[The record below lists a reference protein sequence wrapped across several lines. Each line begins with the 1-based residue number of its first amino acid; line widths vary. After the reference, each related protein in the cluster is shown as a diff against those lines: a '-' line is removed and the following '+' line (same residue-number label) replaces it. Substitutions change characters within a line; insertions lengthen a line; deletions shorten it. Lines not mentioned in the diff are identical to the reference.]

1 MKRSRHILL
10 ACLLWG
16 QALFFLSGCALYAG
30 RIRQPRADFEAGRFD
45 AAIAKLKEFADKKDN
60 DELLYLMDLGVV
72 YHTAGRYKEAISTFL
87 RADKMAEIK
96 DYTSIAAEAGSVL
109 LNDEIKGYKGE
120 DFEKV
125 MINMY
130 LAIDYTMLGDY
141 ENALVEA
148 RRVNRKLDRMITEG
162 KMPYQNNAFAKYLA
176 AALFEARHEDN
187 DAFVDYRQLLKW
199 NVPQAMPYLGVP
211 LLRLADQMR
220 AMEEYESYQKRFP
233 GVKDYKLGPKEGEIV
248 LLLEQGKAPYK
259 VPSPQFRLAPEFRKN
274 HYATR
279 SGRIGLEGSSFKVE
293 SSALYDVEGTAIK
306 ELSGKLAG
314 IIAKKMAGIAAKE
327 AAAYAAEKASD
338 SKAVGFFTSLFLHAT
353 DTADL
358 RSWTT
363 LPATLQIARFK
374 VPAGEHN
381 LSLDMVMNS
390 GNVIKGAK
398 RWTKVNVK
406 PRSIVFLN
414 YRNTD

>member
-1 MKRSRHILL
+1 MRRSLRIL
-10 ACLLWG
+10 CSSLLWG
-16 QALFFLSGCALYAG
+16 LGLFLLSGCALYAG
-30 RIRQPRADFEAGRFD
+30 RIRQPRADFQAGRYEQ
-45 AAIAKLKEFADKKDN
+45 AIAKLKEYADKKDN
-60 DELLYLMDLGVV
+60 DELLYLMELGTVQ
-72 YHTAGRYKEAISTFL
+72 HTAGKYKDAISTFL

-109 LNDEIKGYKGE
+109 LNDEVKAYKGE

-130 LAIDYTMLGDY
+130 LAIDYTLLGDY

-162 KMPYQNNAFAKYLA
+162 KRPYQNNGFAKYLA
-176 AALFEARHEDN
+176 AALFEARQEQN

-199 NVPQAMPYLGVP
+199 EVPGAMPYLGVP
-211 LLRLADQMR
+211 LLRLAEKMGATQ
-220 AMEEYESYQKRFP
+220 EYEAYRKRFP
-233 GVKDYKLGPKEGEIV
+233 DVKDYALGPKEGEIV

-259 VPSPQFRLAPEFRKN
+259 VPSPQFRLAPVFHKN
-274 HYATR
+274 NYATR
-279 SGRIGLEGSSFKVE
+279 AGRIGIDGSATKVTT
-293 SSALYDVEGTAIK
+293 SALYDVEATAIK
-306 ELSGKLAG
+306 ELDGKLAG
-314 IIAKKMAGIAAKE
+314 IIAKKVAGIAAKE

-338 SKAVGFFTSLFLHAT
+338 SKTVGFFTSLFLHAS

-374 VPAGEHN
+374 VPAGQYA

-390 GNVIKGAK
+390 GGTITGAK
-398 RWTKVNVK
+398 RWPKVDVK
-406 PRSIVFLN
+406 PRQIVFLN